1 MKILIAEDDLTSR
14 SILKG
19 VLSKRGYDPVV
30 TVDGDE
36 AWETMRQPDSPD
48 VAVLDWEMPGQSGLE
63 VCRKIRSLNAPN
75 PPYIIILTAKSNKD
89 DIVEGLEA
97 GANDFV
103 SKPYDKDE
111 LLARI
116 RVGQRMVAL
125 QSALVK
131 AKNALTYEATHDPL
145 TGVLNRRAILEALNR
160 ELARAKRKKLELCIG
175 LCDVDFFKRVN
186 DNYGHQVGDD
196 VLCGFVKAIR
206 GIIRPYDFLGRYG
219 GEEFLI
225 VITESTK
232 TAREGLFERV
242 RAEIAEHKIITRSDE
257 VDITV
262 SIGVS
267 GSKGDETAD
276 EMLAAADE
284 ALYKAKDN
292 GRNQVV
298 FADQMVSK
306 VTSSSRNP
314 VDHIHPAS
322 NR

>member
-1 MKILIAEDDLTSR
+1 MFQSAIIWGENAMKILIAEDDLTSR
-14 SILKG
+14 SILKA
-19 VLSKRGYDPVV
+19 VLTKWGYDPVV

-36 AWETMRQPDSPD
+36 AWTAMRKPDSPD

-63 VCRKIRSLNAPN
+63 VCRKVRTLDAAN
-75 PPYIIILTAKSNKD
+75 PPYIIILTAKNNKG

-97 GANDFV
+97 GANDFIT
-103 SKPYDKDE
+103 KPYDKDE

-131 AKNALTYEATHDPL
+131 AKDALVHEATHDPL
-145 TGVLNRRAILEALNR
+145 TGVLNRRAILDALNR
-160 ELARAKRKKLELCIG
+160 ELARAKRKKLELCVG
-175 LCDVDFFKRVN
+175 LCDIDFFKRVN

-196 VLCGFVKAIR
+196 VLCGFVKAIQS
-206 GIIRPYDFLGRYG
+206 IIRPYDFLGRYG

-225 VITESTK
+225 VITESTRAAWK
-232 TAREGLFERV
+232 GLFERV
-242 RAEIAEHKIITRSDE
+242 RAEIAEHKIITRSDA
-257 VDITV
+257 VDITI

-267 GSKGDETAD
+267 DSKGDETAD

-298 FADQMVSK
+298 FTDQIVSNDA
-306 VTSSSRNP
+306 V
-314 VDHIHPAS
+314 
-322 NR
+322 

>member
-14 SILKG
+14 SILKA
-19 VLSKRGYDPVV
+19 VLTKWGYDPVV

-36 AWETMRQPDSPD
+36 AWKAMRKPDSPD

-63 VCRKIRSLNAPN
+63 VCRKVRTLDAPN
-75 PPYIIILTAKSNKD
+75 PPYIIILTAKNNKG

-97 GANDFV
+97 GANDFIT
-103 SKPYDKDE
+103 KPYDKDE

-131 AKNALTYEATHDPL
+131 AKDALAHEATHDPL
-145 TGVLNRRAILEALNR
+145 TGTLNRRAILDNLNR
-160 ELARAKRKKLELCIG
+160 ELARAKREKLELCVG
-175 LCDVDFFKRVN
+175 LCDIDFFKHVN
-186 DNYGHQVGDD
+186 DDYGHQVGDD
-196 VLCGFVKAIR
+196 VLNGFVKAIENT
-206 GIIRPYDFLGRYG
+206 IRPYDFLGRYG

-225 VITESTK
+225 VITESTR
-232 TAREGLFERV
+232 TAREGIFERV
-242 RAEIAEHKIITRSDE
+242 REEIADHKIITRSGE

-267 GSKGDETAD
+267 SSKGDENAD

-298 FADQMVSK
+298 FADQMVSEGA
-306 VTSSSRNP
+306 V
-314 VDHIHPAS
+314 
-322 NR
+322 

>member
-1 MKILIAEDDLTSR
+1 MFQSAIIWGENAMKILIAEDDLTSR
-14 SILKG
+14 SILKA
-19 VLSKRGYDPVV
+19 VLTKWGYDPVV

-36 AWETMRQPDSPD
+36 AWKAMRKPDSPD

-63 VCRKIRSLNAPN
+63 VCRKVRTLDAQN
-75 PPYIIILTAKSNKD
+75 PPYIIILTAKNNKS

-131 AKNALTYEATHDPL
+131 AKDALVHEATHDPL
-145 TGVLNRRAILEALNR
+145 TGVLNRRAILDALNR
-160 ELARAKRKKLELCIG
+160 ELARAKRKKLELCVG
-175 LCDVDFFKRVN
+175 LCDIDFFKRVN

-196 VLCGFVKAIR
+196 VLCGFVKAIQS
-206 GIIRPYDFLGRYG
+206 IIRPYDFLGRYG

-232 TAREGLFERV
+232 TAWEGLFERV

-298 FADQMVSK
+298 FADQIVSNDA
-306 VTSSSRNP
+306 V
-314 VDHIHPAS
+314 
-322 NR
+322 